1 MFATNS
7 ERCPIRIFKFYLSK
21 QPMEL
26 RKNEPSYLPV
36 IINPSSEIWYK
47 KVSMG
52 INTITNLMK
61 KMIKISPLSSINK
74 RITKHS
80 ARKSLVKTLKQNK
93 TPKSELITITGHN
106 AEAGLDAW
114 DSDDEEQ
121 LKPISSAI
129 DNHEPR
135 PKPSKYPSNRIVSHN
150 NPWIQKPSFFP
161 NQNTIQLAS
170 LFSQASSFN
179 FHNCSVTF
187 VGNTSGLQQQTC
199 QSSTISQRKRVRI
212 IESSDSSQD

>member
-1 MFATNS
+1 
-7 ERCPIRIFKFYLSK
+7 
-21 QPMEL
+21 MEL

-106 AEAGLDAW
+106 AEAGLDA
-114 DSDDEEQ
+114 
-121 LKPISSAI
+121 
-129 DNHEPR
+129 
-135 PKPSKYPSNRIVSHN
+135 
-150 NPWIQKPSFFP
+150 
-161 NQNTIQLAS
+161 
-170 LFSQASSFN
+170 
-179 FHNCSVTF
+179 
-187 VGNTSGLQQQTC
+187 
-199 QSSTISQRKRVRI
+199 
-212 IESSDSSQD
+212 